1 MDPKR
6 RYIPGQ
12 NYFVPQKGEMR
23 FIGFDD
29 EGHLVFKVNS
39 GTETYVYNPNQEI
52 AGYKRDPAKKATSK
66 GS

>member
-29 EGHLVFKVNS
+29 QGHLLFKVGS
-39 GTETYVYNPNQEI
+39 GSETYVYDPSEEI
-52 AGYKRDPAKKATSK
+52 ASYKLAPHKQVGPNES
-66 GS
+66 